1 MASVIMR
8 YSGKLDDQEIQ
19 LVCSEEKLV
28 VTVTHSSKLFFW
40 KGEMSTETLKETQPR
55 LPSATELFDALVEAL
70 SGQSRHPSSV
80 KVLPEEHKILC
91 SFTFVRRAIEVLI
104 PVKRQQHSLER
115 MQEHLFNQMSP
126 FVLKVDSLERDQKE
140 HVLMQTELISTKME
154 EFKTQL
160 KYDNEE
166 LSAQLKQQQHS
177 ICNLNLILE
186 MLASENHKSYKVLVY
201 RKYKLKY
208 TMIARKSLN
217 I

>member
-1 MASVIMR
+1 MR

-40 KGEMSTETLKETQPR
+40 KGEMSTETMKETQPR

-70 SGQSRHPSSV
+70 SGQSRFPSSI

-104 PVKRQQHSLER
+104 PFERQQHSLER
-115 MQEHLFNQMSP
+115 MQEHLFHQMSST
-126 FVLKVDSLERDQKE
+126 VLKVESLERDQKE
-140 HVLMQTELISTKME
+140 HVLMQTEMFSTKME

-160 KYDNEE
+160 KNDKEE
-166 LSAQLKQQQHS
+166 LSAELKQQQYS
-177 ICNLNLILE
+177 ISKFEFDFRKVKIL
-186 MLASENHKSYKVLVY
+186 NHK
-201 RKYKLKY
+201 
-208 TMIARKSLN
+208 
-217 I
+217 

>member
-1 MASVIMR
+1 MASGIMR

-40 KGEMSTETLKETQPR
+40 KGEMSTETMKETQPR

-70 SGQSRHPSSV
+70 SGQSRFPSSI

-104 PVKRQQHSLER
+104 PFERQQHSLER
-115 MQEHLFNQMSP
+115 MQEHLFHQMSST
-126 FVLKVDSLERDQKE
+126 VLKVESLERDQKE
-140 HVLMQTELISTKME
+140 HVLMQTEMFSTKME

-160 KYDNEE
+160 KNDKEE
-166 LSAQLKQQQHS
+166 LSAELKQQQYS
-177 ICNLNLILE
+177 ISKFEFDFRKVKIL
-186 MLASENHKSYKVLVY
+186 NHK
-201 RKYKLKY
+201 
-208 TMIARKSLN
+208 
-217 I
+217 

>member
-104 PVKRQQHSLER
+104 PVERQQHSVER
-115 MQEHLFNQMSP
+115 MQEHLFHQMSST
-126 FVLKVDSLERDQKE
+126 VLKVESLERDQKE
-140 HVLMQTELISTKME
+140 HVLMQTEMFSTKME

-160 KYDNEE
+160 KNDKEE
-166 LSAQLKQQQHS
+166 LSAELKQQQYS
-177 ICNLNLILE
+177 ISKFEFDFRKDKIW
-186 MLASENHKSYKVLVY
+186 KS
-201 RKYKLKY
+201 
-208 TMIARKSLN
+208 
-217 I
+217 